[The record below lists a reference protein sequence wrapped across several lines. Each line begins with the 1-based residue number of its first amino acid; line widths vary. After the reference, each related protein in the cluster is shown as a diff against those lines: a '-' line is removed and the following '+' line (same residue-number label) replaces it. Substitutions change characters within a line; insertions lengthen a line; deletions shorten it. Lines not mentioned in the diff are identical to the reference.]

1 MFDQTSNYMPNYNN
15 NKNHL
20 FRLHYNESVESI
32 LPIYTPSNSLIDVH
46 DFKLPKIS
54 SKPTH
59 VDLKTI
65 KLLPVAYSS
74 NYMNTKFKQEF

>member
-1 MFDQTSNYMPNYNN
+1 MSNQRN

-20 FRLHYNESVESI
+20 FRLHYNESIESNLQI
-32 LPIYTPSNSLIDVH
+32 FTPSNSLIDIQE
-46 DFKLPKIS
+46 FKLPKIS

-59 VDLKTI
+59 IDLKTI

-74 NYMNTKFKQEF
+74 NKYFV